1 LSEVARAD
9 SSAEAGARRA
19 AILAIAAA
27 LILRALFLLQFRE
40 NPDTEAYRETASIAA
55 RGGLVWA
62 ETVRYN
68 YSPVW
73 AWTLKG
79 LFHLSR
85 ATGAPLTALVL
96 GLLLAGDLATAALL
110 FAIGRRRLGMTSG
123 RAAGAA
129 ALFLANPVSILASSF
144 RGMFDNLAIVFL
156 LLALYAVSAPKP
168 RRLLATGWLS
178 LSLLVKHIAW
188 FHPLILTVRR
198 RSDRIGFAALLSYA
212 VFLASFLPYLAARP
226 QIEQNVFRYRSM
238 GEPWGTE
245 FLRFVPGFPT
255 WGTTVI
261 FVVATVAAALLL
273 SRVEILR
280 ASLLLFLTSLL
291 FLPGITPYY
300 LVWPIALGSLFAGAG
315 YAAYTVV
322 ATGLFLASPDG
333 LGLEFAH
340 LPGWGGTW
348 FAAAFWL
355 LWEIRTGHGEA
366 YPRLTP

>member
-1 LSEVARAD
+1 LSEAPPAASVAD
-9 SSAEAGARRA
+9 AGARRA
-19 AILAIAAA
+19 AYLSIAAA
-27 LILRALFLLQFRE
+27 LLLRALLLIQFRE
-40 NPDTEAYRETASIAA
+40 NPDIEAYRETASIAA

-62 ETVRYN
+62 ETARYN

-79 LFHLSR
+79 LSHASQ
-85 ATGAPLTALVL
+85 ATGIPLITLVL
-96 GLLLAGDLATAALL
+96 GLLQLGDLATAVLL
-110 FAIGRRRLGMTSG
+110 FALGRKRLRLSPGK
-123 RAAGAA
+123 AAGAA
-129 ALFLANPVSILASSF
+129 ALFYANPISIFATSL
-144 RGMFDNLAIVFL
+144 RGMFDNLAIVFA
-156 LLALYAVSAPKP
+156 LLALYAVSAERP
-168 RRLLATGWLS
+168 RRLVATGWFS

-188 FHPLILTVRR
+188 FHPLLLAVRR
-198 RSDRIGFAALLSYA
+198 RSDRIGPTALLSYA
-212 VFLASFLPYLAARP
+212 VFLLSFVPYLAAAP

-261 FVVATVAAALLL
+261 FVAAAFTAVLLL
-273 SRVEILR
+273 TRVEILR
-280 ASLLLFLTSLL
+280 ASLMLFLTSLL

-300 LVWPIALGSLFAGAG
+300 LVWPIALGSLFGGAG

-322 ATGLFLASPDG
+322 AAGLFLASPDG
-333 LGLEFAH
+333 LGVEFAH

-355 LWEIRTGHGEA
+355 LWEVRGL
-366 YPRLTP
+366 PRSSPRSAS